1 MILTDTQQKLLR
13 KEAAAAAVPYAL
25 TRQQRSFELAS
36 QRCKSRL
43 VDLSKALQAELG
55 RMLTDVAFE
64 LDLNLCSGVGLE
76 NWLSEPGILLLDAAL
91 PLDKERLCYMSIDH
105 QAVHNMADLCLGGQL
120 TDKTQIQEK
129 VEFSSSENRIC
140 CRLLQKQVQAL
151 MQLLF
156 NQHLPLTA
164 HLYKQKLQLDA
175 FSYLPLKV
183 RLILENEAVSWFLW
197 LPIELLLPDND
208 ELLSAAEVANSPLQ
222 LDWQQLPV
230 RCTVEMARKQVTVK
244 QLQDWL
250 QGEVLAIEL
259 FSSMR
264 FQLGKQVLFHGTVAE
279 EGQVLMFQVTEKQE
293 K

>member
-1 MILTDTQQKLLR
+1 MILTDTEQKLLSGDLAL
-13 KEAAAAAVPYAL
+13 AAAPYAL
-25 TRQQRSFELAS
+25 TRQQRSFEAAS

-43 VDLSKALQAELG
+43 ADLSKALQAELG
-55 RMLTDVAFE
+55 RMLTDVVFD
-64 LDLNLCSGVGLE
+64 LDVNLCSGVGLE
-76 NWLSEPGILLLDAAL
+76 NWLSEPGILLLDVAL

-140 CRLLQKQVQAL
+140 CRLLQKQAQAL

-156 NQHLPLTA
+156 NQHLPLAA
-164 HLYKQKLQLDA
+164 HLYKQKLRLDA

-183 RLILENEAVSWFLW
+183 RLILEKEAVSWFLW
-197 LPIELLLPDND
+197 LPIELLLQEND
-208 ELLSAAEVANSPLQ
+208 ELFSAAEPESIPLQ
-222 LDWQQLPV
+222 LDWQQVPV

-244 QLQDWL
+244 QLQGWL
-250 QGEVLAIEL
+250 QGELLAIEL

-279 EGQVLMFQVTEKQE
+279 EGQVLMFQITEKQE

>member
-1 MILTDTQQKLLR
+1 MILTETQQKVLSGDLAL
-13 KEAAAAAVPYAL
+13 AAAPYAL
-25 TRQQRSFELAS
+25 TRQQRSFEAAS
-36 QRCKSRL
+36 QRCKNRL
-43 VDLSKALQAELG
+43 ADLSKALQAELG
-55 RMLTDVAFE
+55 RILTDVVFD
-64 LDLNLCSGVGLE
+64 LDVNLCSGVGLE

-91 PLDKERLCYMSIDH
+91 PLDKDRSCYMSIDH
-105 QAVHNMADLCLGGQL
+105 HAVHNMADLCLGGQL

-140 CRLLQKQVQAL
+140 CRLLQKQAQAL

-164 HLYKQKLQLDA
+164 HLYKQKLQLEA

-183 RLILENEAVSWFLW
+183 RLILENEAVSWYLW
-197 LPIELLLPDND
+197 LPIELLLQEND
-208 ELLSAAEVANSPLQ
+208 ELFSTAEPEASSLL
-222 LDWQQLPV
+222 LDWQQVPV

-244 QLQDWL
+244 QLQSWL
-250 QGEVLAIEL
+250 QGELLAIEL

-279 EGQVLMFQVTEKQE
+279 EGQVLMFQITQKQE

>member
-1 MILTDTQQKLLR
+1 MILTETQQKLLSGDLA
-13 KEAAAAAVPYAL
+13 EAATPYAL
-25 TRQQRSFELAS
+25 TRQQRSFEAAS

-43 VDLSKALQAELG
+43 ADLSKALQAELG
-55 RMLTDVAFE
+55 RMLTDVVFD
-64 LDLNLCSGVGLE
+64 LDVNLCSGVGLE

-91 PLDKERLCYMSIDH
+91 PLDKDRLCYMSIDH

-140 CRLLQKQVQAL
+140 CRLLQKQAQAL

-164 HLYKQKLQLDA
+164 HLYKQKL
-175 FSYLPLKV
+175 KV
-183 RLILENEAVSWFLW
+183 RLILEKEAVSWFLW
-197 LPIELLLPDND
+197 LPIELLLQESD
-208 ELLSAAEVANSPLQ
+208 ELFNAVEPLGGSLS
-222 LDWQQLPV
+222 LDWQQVPV

-250 QGEVLAIEL
+250 QGELLAIEL

-279 EGQVLMFQVTEKQE
+279 EGQVLMFQVTQKQE
-293 K
+293 R

>member
-1 MILTDTQQKLLR
+1 MMLTDTEQKLLS
-13 KEAAAAAVPYAL
+13 KEGAAAAVPYAL
-25 TRQQRSFELAS
+25 TRQQRGFEAAS

-43 VDLSKALQAELG
+43 ADMSKALQAELG
-55 RMLTDVAFE
+55 RMLTDVVFD
-64 LDLNLCSGVGLE
+64 LDINLCSGVGLG

-91 PLDKERLCYMSIDH
+91 PLDKDRLCYMSIDH

-183 RLILENEAVSWFLW
+183 RLILEKEAVSWFLW
-197 LPIELLLPDND
+197 LPIEMLLPDND
-208 ELLSAAEVANSPLQ
+208 ELFNTAEPENLPLQ

-244 QLQDWL
+244 QLQAWL